1 MIDSISSEDMDSS
14 DDVGSDC
21 RKREKGEEGKV
32 KREEGEKEI
41 GNEGRGKREEE
52 EEEGKGKR
60 EERETEGRGE
70 REEGEKK
77 REKEGEEEENEIE
90 EGEKEGKGE
99 REEGEKERE
108 EGKGEREEGG
118 RRIGTT
124 LRRNPKRKH
133 CLRNYTNDTFPKD
146 DDYIYCEDCCKEW
159 EGECPHHPLT
169 LILDNPVVRDGSVSK
184 RAHYTIPWPL
194 TIGPSKI
201 KSAGLG
207 VWTNADLPKG
217 LLFGPYQGN
226 IISKVTSGEETGYA
240 WKCNVYIKEI
250 LYPKLQVVKRLAMHG
265 RQNVEA
271 TTTTRPTTTPI
282 ITTTT
287 PIITTTTSII
297 TTTTPIITTTTPIIT
312 TTTPIITTTTPI
324 ITTTTPIITTT
335 TPIITITTSTT
346 QAGP

>member
-1 MIDSISSEDMDSS
+1 MDPLNEDSPNESLILE
-14 DDVGSDC
+14 
-21 RKREKGEEGKV
+21 RKREKGEEGKVKREEGEEGKV

-77 REKEGEEEENEIE
+77 REKEGEEEENERE

-108 EGKGEREEGG
+108 EGKEEREEGKEEREEGG

-240 WKCNVYIKEI
+240 WKET

-271 TTTTRPTTTPI
+271 TTTTRST
-282 ITTTT
+282 
-287 PIITTTTSII
+287 
-297 TTTTPIITTTTPIIT
+297 T